1 MVASRTP
8 ASPLIELKDIRK
20 VYALPDGPATEV
32 LRGISL
38 EIHPGEFVAIVGAS
52 GSGKSTLM
60 NVLGLLDRPTS
71 GTFLFEGQDTG
82 ALDSDQLAHLRRDVF
97 GFVFQHYHLIA
108 TESAL
113 ENVEVPSIYAG
124 IPAAERHRR
133 ATSLLTQLGL
143 QEHTGHRPRQLS
155 GGQQQRVS
163 IARALINGGK
173 VILADEPTGA
183 LDSESGREVMDLL
196 DELSS
201 RGHTIIL
208 ITHDRSVA
216 ARAGRV
222 IEIRDGAIVSDTRPA
237 TIPATAPVSSPFPP
251 TGISRRGTL
260 ANTYESLRAAWRV
273 LYLNRFR
280 TCLTLLGII
289 MGVASVIVML
299 AISLGAKEK
308 VMAQMGAMGATV
320 MYIYH
325 TIPPEGGPTGKV
337 TMEDIGEIE
346 RLPQVS
352 RVMPGLGEPALVRFG
367 KNHLRSYVQGTNEL
381 LPSIHH
387 WPVAKGRYF
396 TETEDLQLSPVV
408 VIGSKIAEHFFQDS
422 DPLGRIL
429 LIDQAPFEVIGVLST
444 KGAISGELDEDS
456 RLFVPI
462 RSAQTRL
469 WPLMRDPEYAI
480 VETVDSSQVQAAEE
494 RIDQLLFARHGRK
507 DYSISNAAAKLE
519 AEKSTRNTMM
529 AMLALTAAI
538 SLIVGG
544 IGVMNVMLM
553 SVKER
558 TREIGIRLATGARRS
573 DIQLQFLIESLL
585 VSTVGGALGLV
596 LGLGTGLIL
605 EVTGIDVIFSIRSIL
620 SALLCAVITGVVFG
634 FMPARRASRLD
645 PVTALQ
651 GN

>member
-1 MVASRTP
+1 MVNQKP
-8 ASPLIELKDIRK
+8 PLIGLKDIRK
-20 VYALPDGPATEV
+20 VYSHQGGPATEV

-38 EIHPGEFVAIVGAS
+38 EIHQGEFVAIVGAS

-60 NVLGLLDRPTS
+60 NILGLLDRPTS
-71 GTFLFEGQDTG
+71 GEFYFEGKKTG
-82 ALDSDQLAHLRRDVF
+82 TLGTDQMAYLRRDVF
-97 GFVFQHYHLIA
+97 GFVFQQYHLIA
-108 TESAL
+108 TESAM
-113 ENVEVPSIYAG
+113 ENVEIPAIYAG
-124 IPAAERHRR
+124 IPAVDRR
-133 ATSLLTQLGL
+133 RKAMELLQKLGL
-143 QEHTGHRPRQLS
+143 ENRLHHRPRQLS

-173 VILADEPTGA
+173 IILADEPTGA
-183 LDSESGREVMDLL
+183 LDSASGEEVMNLLEDL
-196 DELSS
+196 SAQ
-201 RGHTIIL
+201 GHTVIL
-208 ITHDRSVA
+208 ITHDREIA
-216 ARAGRV
+216 ARANRI
-222 IEIRDGAIVSDTRPA
+222 IEIKDGEIVSDSCSSAEPEAREKPL
-237 TIPATAPVSSPFPP
+237 APVQ
-251 TGISRRGTL
+251 RAKRGRF
-260 ANTYESLRAAWRV
+260 ANAAESIRAAWRI
-273 LYLNRFR
+273 LYQNRFR
-280 TCLTLLGII
+280 TGLTLLGII
-289 MGVASVIVML
+289 MGVASVITML

-337 TMEDIGEIE
+337 TMEDIAEIS
-346 RLPQVS
+346 RLPQIS

-396 TETEDLQLSPVV
+396 TEQENLQLAAVT
-408 VIGSKIAEHFFQDS
+408 VIGGKIAEHFFPGGN
-422 DPLGRIL
+422 PLGQTL
-429 LIDQAPFEVIGVLST
+429 VIDQAPFEIIGVLST
-444 KGAISGELDEDS
+444 KGASSGELDEDS

-480 VETVDSSQVQAAEE
+480 VETADSSLVQAAEE
-494 RIDQLLFARHGRK
+494 RIDQLLFSRHGRK

-519 AEKSTRNTMM
+519 AEKTTRNTMM

-558 TREIGIRLATGARRS
+558 TREIGIRLATGARRG
-573 DIQLQFLIESLL
+573 DIQSQFLIESLL
-585 VSTVGGALGLV
+585 VSALGGAIGIGLGL
-596 LGLGTGLIL
+596 LTGLAL
-605 EVTGIDVIFSIRSIL
+605 DGYGIDILFSIRSIL
-620 SALLCAVITGVVFG
+620 LAFVCAIVTGVLFG
-634 FMPARRASRLD
+634 FMPARKASRLD
-645 PVTALQ
+645 PVVALN
-651 GN
+651 GE